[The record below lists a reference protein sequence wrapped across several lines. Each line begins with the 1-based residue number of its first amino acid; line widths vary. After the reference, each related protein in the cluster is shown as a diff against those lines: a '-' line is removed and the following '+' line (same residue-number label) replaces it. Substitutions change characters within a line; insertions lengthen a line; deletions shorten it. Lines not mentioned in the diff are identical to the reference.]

1 MLADERLVYLGYP
14 IACVPLG
21 VVKYSDENQR
31 PYGLSLTA
39 GKGQESKLLQ
49 FMAAFESAF
58 PSRPLP
64 RPLLQWRDTY
74 D

>member
-1 MLADERLVYLGYP
+1 MKLLADERILYLGYP

-21 VVKYSDENQR
+21 VVKYSDENER
-31 PYGLSLTA
+31 PYGLILTA
-39 GKGQESKLLQ
+39 GIGQEGKLLR

-64 RPLLQWRDTY
+64 QPMLQ
-74 D
+74 